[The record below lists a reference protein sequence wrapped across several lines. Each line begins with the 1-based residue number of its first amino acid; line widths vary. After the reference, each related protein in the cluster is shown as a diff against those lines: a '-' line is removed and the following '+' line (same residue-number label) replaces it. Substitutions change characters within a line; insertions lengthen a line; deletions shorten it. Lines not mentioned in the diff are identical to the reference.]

1 MVLPSSAEEDGESA
15 SRPLAAGALDS
26 DSDVSEAEDPVL
38 QHNRDRALLDEDF
51 LETSDQPQSALQPAF
66 LLES

>member
-1 MVLPSSAEEDGESA
+1 MSPPSADEGNGEGA

-26 DSDVSEAEDPVL
+26 DSDLSEADDPVL

-51 LETSDQPQSALQPAF
+51 LETSEAPS
-66 LLES
+66 